1 MNQMKIKLA
10 FGLLAASGVVSLS
23 ACTTPPTY
31 TESDNHYI
39 TINPIYLDSLPG
51 TTRALQTAGYYDPQG
66 FAVLEATQAEYEALP
81 RLWAYQLWA
90 LSTNGAAITA
100 KKPGPKF
107 LWDPVRHEAVQPN
120 GSVISPRKFNFQANV
135 SDYQRLVLTIE
146 PYPDYFVIPASGQ
159 DTAQVIFIDD
169 GVITNDP
176 TPDLEFLTVD
186 LSTAGSIFSLRF
198 PTASHFD
205 SDSGT
210 FFLANVTGGTGIP
223 ASVSNSA
230 NYGIWFGQRVIGGG
244 IIPSLTL
251 PALPSGWVY
260 EGWVIP
266 PSPNPQFP
274 ISSGRFTMMDTEDES
289 DDYSGDFSNSFTLDV
304 PGEDFLQNRPTTQ
317 WTFPMNMVAGGQDT
331 GWAFITVEP
340 NYTPFAGLDPQD
352 PSPDIDA
359 SPFFYRL
366 LQSPLPDSAHA
377 PTLDPNAPEDNTFVL
392 QNMHGSSPKFGHPGA
407 PRLEVELT
415 SD

>member
-1 MNQMKIKLA
+1 MNHTKKKLA
-10 FGLLAASGVVSLS
+10 FGLLAAISVASLW
-23 ACTTPPTY
+23 ACTAPPTY
-31 TESDNHYI
+31 TDSSNHYI
-39 TINPIYLDSLPG
+39 TFNPVYLDSLPG
-51 TTRALQTAGYYDPQG
+51 TTRALQTSGFYDQQG

-90 LSTNGAAITA
+90 LSTNGATITA

-107 LWDPVRHEAVQPN
+107 LWDPIRHEAVQPN
-120 GSVISPRKFNFQANV
+120 GSVISPRKFNLQSDV
-135 SDYQRLVLTIE
+135 SGYQRLVLTIE
-146 PYPDYFVIPASGQ
+146 PYPDYFTIPSSGQ

-176 TPDLEFLTVD
+176 TPDLEFLSVD
-186 LSTAGSIFSLRF
+186 LSTAGSSFSLRF
-198 PTASHFD
+198 PTAEHFD
-205 SDSGT
+205 NDTGL
-210 FFLANVTGGTGIP
+210 FFLANFTGGAGIP

-230 NYGIWFGQRVIGGG
+230 NFGIWFGQSVSGSIV
-244 IIPSLTL
+244 PSLTL

-274 ISSGRFTMMDTEDES
+274 ISTGRFTVMNTQDQS
-289 DDYSGDFSNSFTLDV
+289 DDYSGDFSNSYTLDV
-304 PGEDFLQNRPTTQ
+304 PGEDFLQNQPTSQ

-377 PTLDPNAPEDNTFVL
+377 PSLDSPEDNTFIL
-392 QNMHGSSPKFGHPGA
+392 QNMHGNSPKFGHPGA
-407 PRLEVELT
+407 PRLEVGLT